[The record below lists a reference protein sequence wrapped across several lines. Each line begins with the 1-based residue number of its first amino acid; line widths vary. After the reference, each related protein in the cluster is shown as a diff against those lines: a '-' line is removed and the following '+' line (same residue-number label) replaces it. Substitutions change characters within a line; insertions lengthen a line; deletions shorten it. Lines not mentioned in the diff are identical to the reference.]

1 MTLLKNIYKSSLFRN
16 TSIYIVT
23 DALNKAIPFLLL
35 PFLTHYLLPKDYG
48 IITNFN
54 VIIQILSVLC
64 YSCTVA
70 ALPVMYYKLNKDELR
85 LYVSN
90 IIMLNTAVTLVISIL
105 LIISNGLIYG
115 SLQLSLLYQI
125 IGLIVVWFSSLT
137 YINLILWRCEEKPL
151 SFGKYQIYQS
161 TFSALSTILLV
172 IVFLMGWQGRVYSY
186 LISATIFGIVSLYV
200 LKMRGF
206 LELSVSKKYMKH
218 AFFFAV
224 PLVPH
229 ALSFWLKSGVDKIL
243 LTDMYSL
250 TENGL
255 YSVSMTLGSIVTMVL
270 LAFNNA
276 YAPYLYKKLTY
287 FDNNKNNIG
296 LEKEKVKLVKLTYGI
311 IILALILV
319 FFSYWISWFIIQ
331 YIYDISYSGSI
342 KFLPYVMIGQFFY
355 GGYLMFVCYFHHTF
369 RTKLLGIIT
378 FLLSILQIVM
388 SYLLMKWIDSTGVA
402 IASTVVSFLTFFFV
416 AIFAMKIYQ
425 LPWLFFINKKNEQ

>member
-1 MTLLKNIYKSSLFRN
+1 MMSLQRIYKSSLFKN

-35 PFLTHYLLPKDYG
+35 PFLTHYLLPEDYG
-48 IITNFN
+48 VITNFN
-54 VIIQILSVLC
+54 VIIQILSVFC

-90 IIMLNTAVTLVISIL
+90 IIILNTAITVVVSVL
-105 LIISNGLIYG
+105 LIIFNGLIYG
-115 SLQLSLLYQI
+115 SLQLSLLYQLVS
-125 IGLIVVWFSSLT
+125 LIVVWFSSLT
-137 YINLILWRCEEKPL
+137 YVNLVLWRCEERPL
-151 SFGKYQIYQS
+151 SFGKYQISQS
-161 TFSALSTILLV
+161 IFSALSTILLV
-172 IVFLMGWQGRVYSY
+172 IVLLMGWQGRVYSY
-186 LISATIFGIVSLYV
+186 LISAVVFGLVSLYV
-200 LKMRGF
+200 LKIRGF
-206 LELSVSKKYMKH
+206 LELSVSKKYMTH
-218 AFFFAV
+218 ALFFAL

-243 LTDMYSL
+243 LTDMCSL

-255 YSVSMTLGSIVTMVL
+255 YSVAMTLGSIVTMVL

-287 FDNNKNNIG
+287 FDDNKNNIG
-296 LEKEKVKLVKLTYGI
+296 MEKDKVKLVKLTYSI
-311 IILALILV
+311 VILALVLV
-319 FFSYWISWFIIQ
+319 FFAYWISWFIIK
-331 YIYDISYSGSI
+331 YVYDISYSDSI

-369 RTKLLGIIT
+369 RTKLLGTIT
-378 FLLSILQIVM
+378 FLLSMLQIAM
-388 SYLLMKWIDSTGVA
+388 SYLFIKWIDSTGVA
-402 IASTVVSFLTFFFV
+402 IASAVVSFLTFFFV

-425 LPWLFFINKKNEQ
+425 LPWLFFINKKNE